1 MAMDYF
7 EDKKPILIF
16 VFFLNAMIMI
26 LMGIVIWGENLFIA
40 DRVVDFCKFVFIV
53 NIAVCGIYFLIVLLF
68 IFKIVIIGGGKIYN
82 KITPSSK
89 NIIIPENRKTESD
102 ENKKKR
108 MITVLDFIKDPVII
122 FSGLFLVFAVLTFT
136 FYFTTSHLAL
146 TIGSFVLTIIMG
158 VMFLVKSKN
167 EMKMV
172 FRGIQIFVKIFLL
185 FFIFAILILLVVGR
199 L

>member
-1 MAMDYF
+1 MVMDYF

-26 LMGIVIWGENLFIA
+26 VMGIVIWGENLFIA

-53 NIAVCGIYFLIVLLF
+53 NTAVCGIYFLIVLLF

-136 FYFTTSHLAL
+136 FYFTMSPLYL
-146 TIGSFVLTIIMG
+146 TILSFALAIFMG
-158 VMFLVKSKN
+158 ILFLMRTRG
-167 EMKMV
+167 EMIMV
-172 FRGIQIFVKIFLL
+172 FKIFLVFFGIFL
-185 FFIFAILILLVVGR
+185 AIFIFTIIWNNTT
-199 L
+199 